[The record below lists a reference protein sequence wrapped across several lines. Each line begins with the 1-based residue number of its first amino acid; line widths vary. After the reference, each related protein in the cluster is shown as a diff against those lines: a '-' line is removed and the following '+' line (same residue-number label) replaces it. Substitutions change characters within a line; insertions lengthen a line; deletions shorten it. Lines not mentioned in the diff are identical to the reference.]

1 MSVDMNFI
9 KNEFAE
15 CKIAVKENEIMSSHT
30 SFKIGGC
37 ADIYAIPDSVEKF
50 CTSIKIAY
58 KNNVPVFVLGKGSNI
73 LVRDSGVRGIVVS
86 TEKLDKI
93 TVSGNKMEC
102 QCGASFTYSA
112 IVARD
117 NGLSGLSFAYGIP
130 GSIGGAVYMNAGAY
144 GGQISDVVVRTTY
157 YDAENDEIRG
167 CVDHKFGY
175 RESVFKENRS
185 WYIISS
191 EFELIPGD
199 MAAIKAEMDD
209 YMERRRSKQP
219 LEFPSAGSTFKRYPG
234 HFTGQL
240 IEESG
245 LKGTRIGGAEV
256 SEKHAGFVINRDNA
270 TAEDVLNLIDHIKSV
285 IKANYGFELECEVII
300 VG

>member
-1 MSVDMNFI
+1 MSVDMNLI

-15 CKIAVKENEIMSSHT
+15 CNITVRENEIMSAHT

-37 ADIYAIPDSVEKF
+37 ADIFAIPNNVEEF
-50 CTSIKIAY
+50 CNSIKIAY
-58 KNNVPVFVLGKGSNI
+58 KYSIPVFVLGKGSNI
-73 LVRDSGVRGIVVS
+73 LVSDSGIRGIVVS

-93 TVSGNKMEC
+93 TVNGNKLVC
-102 QCGASFTYSA
+102 QCGASFTYAA

-117 NGLSGLSFAYGIP
+117 NGLAGLSFAYGIP
-130 GSIGGAVYMNAGAY
+130 GSVGGAVYMNAGAY
-144 GGQISDVVVRTTY
+144 GGQISDVVVKSTY
-157 YDAENDEIRG
+157 YDAESDEV
-167 CVDHKFGY
+167 CECKEHNFGY
-175 RESVFKENRS
+175 RESVFKENKS
-185 WYIISS
+185 WFIISS
-191 EFELIPGD
+191 EFELTPGD
-199 MAAIKAEMDD
+199 KVTIKAEMDD
-209 YMERRRSKQP
+209 YMERRRFKQP

-285 IKANYGFELECEVII
+285 IKKNYGFELECEVII
-300 VG
+300 VE

>member
-1 MSVDMNFI
+1 M
-9 KNEFAE
+9 
-15 CKIAVKENEIMSSHT
+15 
-30 SFKIGGC
+30 
-37 ADIYAIPDSVEKF
+37 
-50 CTSIKIAY
+50 
-58 KNNVPVFVLGKGSNI
+58 PVFVLGKGSNI
-73 LVRDSGVRGIVVS
+73 LVRDSGIRGVVVS

-93 TVSGNKMEC
+93 TVDGNKLIC
-102 QCGASFTYSA
+102 QSGASFTYAA

-117 NGLSGLSFAYGIP
+117 NGLSGLTFAYGIP
-130 GSIGGAVYMNAGAY
+130 GSVGGAVYMNAGAY
-144 GGQISDVVVRTTY
+144 GGQISDVVVKTTY
-157 YDAENDEIRG
+157 YDAENDEVRE
-167 CVDHKFGY
+167 CEEHNFGY

-191 EFELIPGD
+191 EFELTPGD
-199 MAAIKAEMDD
+199 PATIKAEMDD

-245 LKGTRIGGAEV
+245 LKGARVGGAEV
-256 SEKHAGFVINRDNA
+256 STKHAGFVINRDNA
-270 TAEDVLNLIDHIKSV
+270 TADDVLNLIDHIKSV
-285 IKANYGFELECEVII
+285 IKNNYGFELECEVIV